1 MRDDGPVPSP
11 DKYGA
16 YLRQKNPP
24 KATDFSFNDGIPI
37 NRQESPGA
45 GTASTAYDDSDSDV
59 MPWPGN
65 PQYRIASNIGAGSDS
80 DEMTEEGDPSERIA
94 SNMFRGPP
102 RSAMMPG
109 FRGPPRSA
117 MMPGVTPV
125 EPDTKNSDLAV
136 NPGFTPYY
144 ESETGKDVKEQ
155 GRQRLQ
161 EYLQKLAGRG
171 KQHEERLAHDN
182 DAAGAK
188 ARNDFGAL
196 LMDSASMVGTLGGK
210 RADTTQLAKFP
221 GKLYQADMAPSRSA
235 MMYENAE
242 DKDFKSLADIGDRQE
257 RTDIARGTMEIN
269 RERLKRAL
277 KEKATKKRPYGKML
291 ENGKLIPTTIDD
303 EGHIERATVD
313 SGLSTQPAPVRPPRL
328 PPETQVKYGVYGKGA
343 NEEMPLLEE
352 QEKTYVPGFA
362 YEFGKIM
369 PEFVGRHATSP
380 QDKLYAQRTTRLIQ
394 HLTHAATG
402 AGMNV
407 TEVIDHMN
415 GYTVKPGMDR
425 AQVEDMQRARRKYV
439 QFILEAAGEAAK
451 GVKVAPKPGAQP
463 PREPEDMED
472 EDLLRELRGES

>member
-1 MRDDGPVPSP
+1 
-11 DKYGA
+11 
-16 YLRQKNPP
+16 
-24 KATDFSFNDGIPI
+24 
-37 NRQESPGA
+37 
-45 GTASTAYDDSDSDV
+45 
-59 MPWPGN
+59 
-65 PQYRIASNIGAGSDS
+65 
-80 DEMTEEGDPSERIA
+80 
-94 SNMFRGPP
+94 
-102 RSAMMPG
+102 MM
-109 FRGPPRSA
+109 
-117 MMPGVTPV
+117 
-125 EPDTKNSDLAV
+125 
-136 NPGFTPYY
+136 
-144 ESETGKDVKEQ
+144 
-155 GRQRLQ
+155 
-161 EYLQKLAGRG
+161 
-171 KQHEERLAHDN
+171 
-182 DAAGAK
+182 
-188 ARNDFGAL
+188 
-196 LMDSASMVGTLGGK
+196 GTLGGK

-451 GVKVAPKPGAQP
+451 GVKLAPKPGVEP